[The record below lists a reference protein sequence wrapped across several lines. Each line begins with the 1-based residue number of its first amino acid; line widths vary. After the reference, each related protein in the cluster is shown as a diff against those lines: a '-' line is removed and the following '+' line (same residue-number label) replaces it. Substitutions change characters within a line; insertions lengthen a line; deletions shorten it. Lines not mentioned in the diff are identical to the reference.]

1 MRTIISVFVLSALA
15 IALGAQAQAKK
26 PGAPAFGKNPAAII
40 TAQAADV
47 KKAKAAPAAQKKQA
61 DTEPEEGT
69 VMIDSKA
76 GAEETERYAGQPEG
90 ADAERGADV
99 PGGLPSSYGQCKGVM
114 NEGGRT
120 ILIFESLD
128 DGAIY
133 FVQVNVGKSS
143 VSWKLVDRILR
154 SAD

>member
-1 MRTIISVFVLSALA
+1 MRTIISVIVLSALA

-26 PGAPAFGKNPAAII
+26 PGAPALEKNPAAII

-47 KKAKAAPAAQKKQA
+47 KKAKAAPAAQKRQV

-90 ADAERGADV
+90 VDAERGADV

-133 FVQVNVGKSS
+133 FVQVNVGKNS

>member
-1 MRTIISVFVLSALA
+1 MRTIMSVFVRAALA
-15 IALGAQAQAKK
+15 VTLCAQAQDKK
-26 PGAPAFGKNPAAII
+26 TGAPAFAKNPAAII

-47 KKAKAAPAAQKKQA
+47 KKAKTAPAAQKKQA

-90 ADAERGADV
+90 VDAERGVDV

-120 ILIFESLD
+120 ILIFESLE
-128 DGAIY
+128 DGTIY
-133 FVQVNVGKSS
+133 FVQVTVGKNS
-143 VSWKLVDRILR
+143 VSWKLVDRIPR